1 VDNVCHTLVG
11 AACGAAG
18 LNRRTRF
25 GAATLMMSANI
36 PDVDVLV
43 FATGTPWIE
52 FRRGWTHG
60 ILAQIALPV
69 LLTGMV
75 WLFDRFTRARGSPGD
90 RAALATDASAPRP
103 FHAGWTLLLAFVGVY
118 THVFL
123 DFLNNYGVRLATPF
137 SWQWFYGDAIFIV
150 DPWMWTMMA
159 AGIWL
164 ASSRGTPRPARIALM
179 VMSCYI
185 AVMLTSGWVARRM
198 VADGWR
204 SAHGTDVRGLMVGPL
219 PLWPLSRQ
227 VIVDAGDHYE
237 YGTFSWWQR
246 AVTFAPEKV
255 PKNSDAPEVSAARG
269 DSGIRAFLVW
279 ARFPYWTIER
289 TAAGTRVTVADMR
302 FAGRGGFTAS
312 TILPPVEQ

>member
-1 VDNVCHTLVG
+1 MDNVCHTLVG

-25 GAATLMMSANI
+25 GAATLMISANI
-36 PDVDVLV
+36 PDVDVFV
-43 FATGTPWIE
+43 YATSTPWIE

-75 WLFDRFTRARGSPGD
+75 WLFDRFKRARGSSGD
-90 RAALATDASAPRP
+90 LP

-118 THVFL
+118 SHVFL

-137 SWQWFYGDAIFIV
+137 SWQWFYGDAVFII
-150 DPWMWTMMA
+150 DPWMWAMMA
-159 AGIWL
+159 AGIWF
-164 ASSRGTPRPARIALM
+164 AGSRGTPRPARIALVAM
-179 VMSCYI
+179 GCYI
-185 AVMLTSGWVARRM
+185 AAMLSSGWVARGI
-198 VADGWR
+198 VADGWKA
-204 SAHGTDVRGLMVGPL
+204 AHGTDVRGLMVGPL
-219 PLWPLSRQ
+219 PLWAFSRQ

-246 AVTFAPEKV
+246 AATFAPEKV

-269 DSGIRAFLVW
+269 DNNIRAFLVW
-279 ARFPYWTIER
+279 SRFPFWTIEP
-289 TAAGTRVTVADMR
+289 TPSGTRVTVSDMR
-302 FAGRGGFTAS
+302 FAGRLGFAAS

>member
-25 GAATLMMSANI
+25 GAATLMLSANI

-43 FATGTPWIE
+43 FATSMPWIE

-60 ILAQIALPV
+60 IVAQLALPV

-75 WLFDRFTRARGSPGD
+75 WLFDRFRRGRGSPGN
-90 RAALATDASAPRP
+90 RAAFAAAASAPKP

-118 THVFL
+118 SHVFL

-137 SWQWFYGDAIFIV
+137 SWQWFYGDAIFII
-150 DPWMWTMMA
+150 DPWMWAMMA
-159 AGIWL
+159 AGLWF
-164 ASSRGTPRPARIALM
+164 ASSRGTPRPARIALV
-179 VMSCYI
+179 VMACYI
-185 AVMLTSGWVARRM
+185 AAMLTSGWAARRI

-204 SAHGTDVRGLMVGPL
+204 SARGSDPRGLMVGPL
-219 PLWPLSRQ
+219 PLWPFSRQ

-237 YGTFSWWQR
+237 NGTFSWWRR
-246 AVTFAPEKV
+246 AVTFAPEKI
-255 PKNSDAPEVSAARG
+255 PKNGDAPEVSAARG
-269 DSGIRAFLVW
+269 DDNIRAFLVW
-279 ARFPYWTIER
+279 SRFPYWTIEP
-289 TAAGTRVTVADMR
+289 TDSGTRVTVSDMR
-302 FAGRGGFTAS
+302 FAGRSGFAAS
-312 TILPPVEQ
+312 TVVDE